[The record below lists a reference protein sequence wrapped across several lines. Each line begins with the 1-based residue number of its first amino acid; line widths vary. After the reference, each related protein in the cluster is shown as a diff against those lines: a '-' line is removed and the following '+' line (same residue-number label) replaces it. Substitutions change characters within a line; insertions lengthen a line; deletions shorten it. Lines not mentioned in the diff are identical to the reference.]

1 MKKKFFNVFALI
13 MVLVFTVV
21 SCGEKKE
28 EKKQDSGSV
37 AMRWRTRALMPA
49 T

>member
-28 EKKQDSGSV
+28 EKKQDTQV
-37 AMRWRTRALMPA
+37 KQEVKNRR
-49 T
+49 

>member
-28 EKKQDSGSV
+28 EKS
-37 AMRWRTRALMPA
+37 RTRR
-49 T
+49 